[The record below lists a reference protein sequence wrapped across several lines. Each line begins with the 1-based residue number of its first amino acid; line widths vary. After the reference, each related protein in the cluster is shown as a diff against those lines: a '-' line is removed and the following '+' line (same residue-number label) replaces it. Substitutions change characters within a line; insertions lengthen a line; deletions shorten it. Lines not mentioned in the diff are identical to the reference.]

1 MTTRKRSK
9 RTKNKVRRI
18 VPAADGVRVI
28 VHCVNECGT
37 KYTTAKRG
45 DNKVEWT
52 KTLRRLNAHECKRCR
67 GSAASSLSQPAAHA
81 GRQKL
86 FGRPALRHL
95 PLFGSGDSSEDAGP
109 TASGSSVAVA
119 SCSAVTAS
127 TSSAS
132 SSSSSSSSYSIASGA
147 AAPVVFRGGSLE
159 ANLYCPLLP
168 LRRVWDDLEGGG
180 GGGGVG
186 GKDVSR
192 TSNIIGERKNYKRG
206 RTSI

>member
-1 MTTRKRSK
+1 MALLSSGGGAGRELRQRLHHFCNSKILRDPAEGRFVSALRARRGGATINTTMATRKR
-9 RTKNKVRRI
+9 TKKKVRRI

-37 KYTTAKRG
+37 KYTTAQRV

-109 TASGSSVAVA
+109 TASESSVAVA

-127 TSSAS
+127 TSS
-132 SSSSSSSSYSIASGA
+132 
-147 AAPVVFRGGSLE
+147 
-159 ANLYCPLLP
+159 
-168 LRRVWDDLEGGG
+168 
-180 GGGGVG
+180 GVKPATG
-186 GKDVSR
+186 H
-192 TSNIIGERKNYKRG
+192 T
-206 RTSI
+206 

>member
-1 MTTRKRSK
+1 MALLSSGGGAGRELRQRLHHFFNSKILRDPAEGRFVSALRARTGGATINTTMATRKRSK
-9 RTKNKVRRI
+9 RAKKKVRRI

-67 GSAASSLSQPAAHA
+67 GSPASSLSQPAAHA

-95 PLFGSGDSSEDAGP
+95 PLFGSGDSSEESCTKSLLQVVTGNSIDTAVHSHDAEGIW
-109 TASGSSVAVA
+109 ADENSFLSG
-119 SCSAVTAS
+119 CQML
-127 TSSAS
+127 
-132 SSSSSSSSYSIASGA
+132 
-147 AAPVVFRGGSLE
+147 F
-159 ANLYCPLLP
+159 
-168 LRRVWDDLEGGG
+168 
-180 GGGGVG
+180 
-186 GKDVSR
+186 
-192 TSNIIGERKNYKRG
+192 
-206 RTSI
+206 